1 MSLLDQVRT
10 KLAELEY
17 ELVRVLIVPEREMDH
32 ALILA
37 RRLDGASHAVWRAA
51 SEQGEWRGMTG
62 GQYDMSLEEAEAH
75 FRRRA
80 ARSSPFTMVLG
91 EREPTRQHAL
101 DLLLV
106 PPVRWETLAETSP
119 AGSPDWRHL
128 VLALDNIAVGAIR
141 LSRYLGERCV
151 NATHDEAAARQ
162 NKLAVKIRKVLG
174 YNTTLDLR
182 F

>member
-1 MSLLDQVRT
+1 MSLLDQVRG

-32 ALILA
+32 ALVLA
-37 RRLDGASHAVWRAA
+37 RRLDGTSHAVWRAA
-51 SEQGEWRGMTG
+51 LERGEWRGMTG
-62 GQYDMSLEEAEAH
+62 GQYDMDLEEAEAL
-75 FRRRA
+75 FRLRA
-80 ARSSPFTMVLG
+80 ARSSPFAMILG
-91 EREPTRQHAL
+91 EREPVRRRAL

-106 PPVRWETLAETSP
+106 PPVQWETLAEVSP
-119 AGSPDWRHL
+119 EKSPEWRSL
-128 VLALDNIAVGAIR
+128 VLALDNIATTAAR

-151 NATHDEAAARQ
+151 NATHDEAVARQ
-162 NKLAVKIRKVLG
+162 NKLAVKVRKVLG